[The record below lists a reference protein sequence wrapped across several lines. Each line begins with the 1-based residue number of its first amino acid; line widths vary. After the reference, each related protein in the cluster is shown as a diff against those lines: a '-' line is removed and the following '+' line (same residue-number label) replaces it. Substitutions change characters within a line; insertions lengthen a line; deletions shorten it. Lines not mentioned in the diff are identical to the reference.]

1 MIQLR
6 YETLVSALRSWYHYN
21 KVVLASSRKRTTM
34 PNKYER
40 EIEEILRNMERTEP
54 KQGLGQKLG
63 GRMRRKSD
71 SRPHVRRRSDLS
83 LQFGVS
89 EWCLF
94 IAICAS
100 LFAGG
105 WAFAHGADVFTGV
118 IAVIGAACLGIV
130 IILPFMSRSRYPGQS
145 GGSGKVTPIRRNPLN
160 SISTRWNLFVLK
172 LRYRRKRDH

>member
-1 MIQLR
+1 
-6 YETLVSALRSWYHYN
+6 
-21 KVVLASSRKRTTM
+21 M

-63 GRMRRKSD
+63 GRIRRKPA
-71 SRPHVRRRSDLS
+71 SRSNVRRRAELS
-83 LQFGVS
+83 LHFGVS
-89 EWCLF
+89 EWCLV
-94 IAICAS
+94 IAVCAS

-105 WAFAHGADVFTGV
+105 WAFAHGGADILTGV

-130 IILPFMSRSRYPGQS
+130 LILPFLSRSRYPRQFGAS
-145 GGSGKVTPIRRNPLN
+145 GNVTRIRRNPLN
-160 SISTRWNLFVLK
+160 SISTRWNLFMLK

>member
-1 MIQLR
+1 LYQRLEVGII
-6 YETLVSALRSWYHYN
+6 YSKE
-21 KVVLASSRKRTTM
+21 VLASSRKRTGM

-63 GRMRRKSD
+63 GRMRRKTE
-71 SRPHVRRRSDLS
+71 SRSNVRKRRNLS

-89 EWCLF
+89 EWCLT

-100 LFAGG
+100 LLAGG
-105 WAFAHGADVFTGV
+105 WAFAHGSPDIFTGV

-130 IILPFMSRSRYPGQS
+130 VILPFLSRSRYPSQAGNS
-145 GGSGKVTPIRRNPLN
+145 GNVTRIRRNPLS
-160 SISTRWNLFVLK
+160 SISTRWNLFMLK

>member
-1 MIQLR
+1 
-6 YETLVSALRSWYHYN
+6 
-21 KVVLASSRKRTTM
+21 M

-63 GRMRRKSD
+63 GRIRRKSETR
-71 SRPHVRRRSDLS
+71 SNVRRRGDLS
-83 LQFGVS
+83 LHFGVS
-89 EWCLF
+89 EWCLA
-94 IAICAS
+94 IAVCAS

-105 WAFAHGADVFTGV
+105 WAFANGADIFTGV

-130 IILPFMSRSRYPGQS
+130 LILPFMSRSRYRRQS
-145 GGSGKVTPIRRNPLN
+145 GQYGNVTPMRRNPLN
-160 SISTRWNLFVLK
+160 SIATRWNLFMLK